1 VCPLIR
7 GFDRGNSVRSIVI
20 LNITMTKEST
30 REKLRALLAERA
42 LILGPITLSSGK
54 QSNHYFDC
62 RRLTL
67 NSEGADLVG
76 DAVLDVIQE
85 LPEKPLAIGGLTH
98 GADPIIVAVM
108 MKARQRGLAIDG
120 FFVRKEAKT
129 HGTKNLIENAPK
141 PGTKVVIVDDVVT
154 AGGSVLKAIEDA
166 GQAGCKVVA
175 AITLV
180 DRKEGGGDKIRAK
193 IARYI
198 PLFTLDD
205 FRDKLSQE
213 RTAG

>member
-1 VCPLIR
+1 MSKAFPR
-7 GFDRGNSVRSIVI
+7 KR
-20 LNITMTKEST
+20 
-30 REKLRALLAERA
+30 LRDLLAERA

-76 DAVLDVIQE
+76 DVVLDVIQK

-108 MKARQRGLAIDG
+108 MKARQRGTPLDG
-120 FFVRKEAKT
+120 FFVRKEAKA

-166 GQAGCKVVA
+166 EHAGCEVVA
-175 AITLV
+175 AITIV
-180 DRKEGGGDKIRAK
+180 DRKEGGGDKIRGK

-198 PLFTLDD
+198 PLFTPDD
-205 FRDKLSQE
+205 FRDELSQQE
-213 RTAG
+213 SDGNKSRSRGLA

>member
-1 VCPLIR
+1 M
-7 GFDRGNSVRSIVI
+7 S
-20 LNITMTKEST
+20 KEST
-30 REKLRALLAERA
+30 RTRLRDLLAERA

-67 NSEGADLVG
+67 NSVGADLVG

-108 MKARQRGLAIDG
+108 MKARHRGLSIDG
-120 FFVRKEAKT
+120 FFVRKEAKA
-129 HGTKNLIENAPK
+129 HGTKNRIENAPK

-154 AGGSVLKAIEDA
+154 AGGSVLKAIDDA
-166 GQAGCKVVA
+166 EQAGCEVVA

-205 FRDKLSQE
+205 FREELS
-213 RTAG
+213 RAS

>member
-1 VCPLIR
+1 
-7 GFDRGNSVRSIVI
+7 
-20 LNITMTKEST
+20 MTKET
-30 REKLRALLAERA
+30 RRKRLRDLLAQRA

-54 QSNHYFDC
+54 VSNHYFDC
-62 RRLTL
+62 RRVTL
-67 NSEGADLVG
+67 SSEGAELVG
-76 DAVLDVIQE
+76 DAVLDVIHS

-108 MKARQRGLAIDG
+108 MRARHRGLPIDG
-120 FFVRKEAKT
+120 FFVRKEAKA

-166 GQAGCKVVA
+166 EHAGCEVVA
-175 AITLV
+175 AITIV

-193 IARYI
+193 TTRYL

-205 FRDKLSQE
+205 FRDELSL
-213 RTAG
+213 AG

>member
-1 VCPLIR
+1 
-7 GFDRGNSVRSIVI
+7 
-20 LNITMTKEST
+20 MTEPST
-30 REKLRALLAERA
+30 RKRLRDLLSQRA

-67 NSEGADLVG
+67 NSEGAELVG
-76 DAVLDVIQE
+76 EAVLDVIVE

-108 MKARQRGLAIDG
+108 MKARQRGISIDG
-120 FFVRKEAKT
+120 FFVRKEAKA
-129 HGTKNLIENAPK
+129 HGTRNLIENAPQ
-141 PGTKVVIVDDVVT
+141 PGAKVVIVDDVVT
-154 AGGSVLKAIEDA
+154 EGGSILKAIDEA
-166 GQAGCKVVA
+166 EHAGCAVVA

-180 DRKEGGGDKIRAK
+180 DRKEGGGDKIRGK
-193 IARYI
+193 IARYV

-205 FRDKLSQE
+205 FREELSREQA
-213 RTAG
+213 AG

>member
-1 VCPLIR
+1 
-7 GFDRGNSVRSIVI
+7 
-20 LNITMTKEST
+20 MTKQST
-30 REKLRALLAERA
+30 RQKLRDLLAQRA

-54 QSNHYFDC
+54 RSNHYFDC

-67 NSEGADLVG
+67 NSEGAELVG
-76 DAVLDVIQE
+76 EAVLDVIQD
-85 LPEKPLAIGGLTH
+85 LPENPLALGGLAIGGLTH

-108 MKARQRGLAIDG
+108 MKARQRGLSIDG
-120 FFVRKEAKT
+120 FFVRKEAKA
-129 HGTKNLIENAPK
+129 HGTKNLIENAPQS
-141 PGTKVVIVDDVVT
+141 GTRVVIVDDVVT
-154 AGGSVLKAIEDA
+154 EGGSILKAIDEA
-166 GQAGCKVVA
+166 ERAGCEVVA

-205 FRDKLSQE
+205 FREELSKE
-213 RTAG
+213 ASAG

>member
-1 VCPLIR
+1 V
-7 GFDRGNSVRSIVI
+7 
-20 LNITMTKEST
+20 TKEST
-30 REKLRALLAERA
+30 RGRLRALLVERA
-42 LILGPITLSSGK
+42 LIVGPITLSSGK
-54 QSNHYFDC
+54 LSNHYFDC

-85 LPEKPLAIGGLTH
+85 LPERPLAIGGLTH

-108 MKARQRGLAIDG
+108 MKARQRGLSMDG
-120 FFVRKEAKT
+120 FFVRKEAKA
-129 HGTKNLIENAPK
+129 HGTKSLIENAPK

-166 GQAGCKVVA
+166 EHVGCEVVA
-175 AITLV
+175 AITIV

-193 IARYI
+193 TTHYF

-205 FRDKLSQE
+205 FREELSL
-213 RTAG
+213 AD

>member
-1 VCPLIR
+1 M
-7 GFDRGNSVRSIVI
+7 S
-20 LNITMTKEST
+20 KEST
-30 REKLRALLAERA
+30 RQRLRDLVSQRA

-67 NSEGADLVG
+67 NSEGAELVG
-76 DAVLDVIQE
+76 EAVLDVIQE
-85 LPEKPLAIGGLTH
+85 LPGEPLAIGGLAIGGLTH

-120 FFVRKEAKT
+120 FFVRKEAKA

-141 PGTKVVIVDDVVT
+141 PGTKVVVVDDVVT
-154 AGGSVLKAIEDA
+154 EGGSILKTIDEAER
-166 GQAGCKVVA
+166 AGCEVVA

-193 IARYI
+193 IAQYI

-205 FRDKLSQE
+205 FRE
-213 RTAG
+213 EIAEVR

>member
-1 VCPLIR
+1 MTERPM
-7 GFDRGNSVRSIVI
+7 
-20 LNITMTKEST
+20 TKTKEST
-30 REKLRALLAERA
+30 RKQLRDLLSQRA

-67 NSEGADLVG
+67 NSEGAELVG
-76 DAVLDVIQE
+76 EAVLDVIQE
-85 LPEKPLAIGGLTH
+85 LPENPLAIGGLTH

-108 MKARQRGLAIDG
+108 MKARQRGSAIDG
-120 FFVRKEAKT
+120 FFVRKEAKA

-141 PGTKVVIVDDVVT
+141 PGTKVVVVDDVVT
-154 AGGSVLKAIEDA
+154 EGGSILKAIDEA
-166 GQAGCKVVA
+166 ERAGCEVVA

-180 DRKEGGGDKIRAK
+180 DRKEGGGDKIRDK
-193 IARYI
+193 IAQYI

-205 FRDKLSQE
+205 FREELK
-213 RTAG
+213 RAG

>member
-1 VCPLIR
+1 
-7 GFDRGNSVRSIVI
+7 
-20 LNITMTKEST
+20 MTKEST
-30 REKLRALLAERA
+30 RKKLRDLLSQRA

-67 NSEGADLVG
+67 NSEGAELVG
-76 DAVLDVIQE
+76 EAVLDVIQE
-85 LPEKPLAIGGLTH
+85 LPAQPLAIGGLTH

-120 FFVRKEAKT
+120 FFVRKEAKA

-141 PGTKVVIVDDVVT
+141 PGTKVVVVDDVVT
-154 AGGSVLKAIEDA
+154 EGGSILKAIDEA
-166 GQAGCKVVA
+166 ERAGCEVVA

-193 IARYI
+193 IAQYI

-205 FRDKLSQE
+205 FREEL
-213 RTAG
+213 RRAG

>member
-1 VCPLIR
+1 
-7 GFDRGNSVRSIVI
+7 
-20 LNITMTKEST
+20 MTKEST
-30 REKLRALLAERA
+30 RKKLRDSLVQRA

-67 NSEGADLVG
+67 NSEGAELVG
-76 DAVLDVIQE
+76 EAVLDVIQE
-85 LPEKPLAIGGLTH
+85 LPEKPLATGGLAIGGLTH

-120 FFVRKEAKT
+120 FFVRKEAKA

-141 PGTKVVIVDDVVT
+141 PGTKVVVVDDVVT
-154 AGGSVLKAIEDA
+154 EGGSILKAIDEA
-166 GQAGCKVVA
+166 ERAGCEVVA

-193 IARYI
+193 IASYI

-205 FRDKLSQE
+205 FREEIGQKS
-213 RTAG
+213 A